1 MRVTLYQQTKIN
13 GRWIKRKALSRNGK
27 LKAVES
33 PCNYFIR
40 YAERMEPVG
49 KEADVAMAAAKRK
62 ALTLDPIPGVT
73 VQQEE
78 NTSSPSLDSVIA
90 TYLVNTQTK
99 ARKTFLAYRLAL
111 ERFRAS
117 CPKIRFGD
125 VTRDDMIAFTSYLQK
140 HPSRYA
146 AETIHSIWIRVA
158 VFFNDRGIRK
168 YVEEEDWVKGKD
180 IPKYEKNTNK
190 KYASYTDQGYQAM
203 LMFAPNDE
211 AKLLVQFLAGTGF
224 RKDETAHAEFS
235 DVKGHKIETGAKPKY
250 NWKTKDNERRE
261 VEITDA
267 LATAIKNFHI
277 SHPDRTLIFS
287 DTTTP
292 NTHLDRIIRK
302 TAEAAHV
309 TLPKKPCHA
318 FRVRFATKR
327 SSDIETLRRELGHS
341 DITTTQIYLRGIT
354 DGTEQKRLLVE

>member
-125 VTRDDMIAFTSYLQK
+125 VTRDDRFHQLPAKTSQ
-140 HPSRYA
+140 PVRSR
-146 AETIHSIWIRVA
+146 
-158 VFFNDRGIRK
+158 ND
-168 YVEEEDWVKGKD
+168 
-180 IPKYEKNTNK
+180 P
-190 KYASYTDQGYQAM
+190 
-203 LMFAPNDE
+203 
-211 AKLLVQFLAGTGF
+211 
-224 RKDETAHAEFS
+224 
-235 DVKGHKIETGAKPKY
+235 
-250 NWKTKDNERRE
+250 
-261 VEITDA
+261 
-267 LATAIKNFHI
+267 FHMDK
-277 SHPDRTLIFS
+277 SCGLF
-287 DTTTP
+287 
-292 NTHLDRIIRK
+292 
-302 TAEAAHV
+302 
-309 TLPKKPCHA
+309 
-318 FRVRFATKR
+318 
-327 SSDIETLRRELGHS
+327 
-341 DITTTQIYLRGIT
+341 Q
-354 DGTEQKRLLVE
+354 